1 MKKTENIS
9 RRQFIRLAATL
20 GTGLI
25 LPGEAFATSPPI
37 YKTILKTGEKLPVI
51 GMGTSRTFDAANDP
65 ELLLRLE
72 GVTRTFFDMGGGMI
86 DSSPMYGSSQ
96 EVIGQVLSK
105 MKNSKVNGEK
115 NLFAA
120 TKVWI
125 EGRQQGLEQMEE
137 SRLQWGIKNF
147 DLMQIHNLVDWR
159 IHLETLKQMKA
170 DGKIRYMGITTS
182 HGRYHDQLKDI
193 LKKHDFDFVQL
204 SYNIANRD
212 VESPLLSIAQDKGIA
227 VIVNRPYQR
236 GDLFRKVKGK
246 PLPPWV
252 QEFDC
257 SSWGQ
262 YFLKYVVSHPAV
274 TCAIPATTRVKH
286 MKDNMLAGRGRL
298 PTAKQRVNMLKYFES
313 L

>member
-25 LPGEAFATSPPI
+25 LPGEAFATSAPI

-105 MKNSKVNGEK
+105 MKSSKVNDEK

>member
-105 MKNSKVNGEK
+105 MKSSKVNGEK